1 MDKVEGAL
9 PQPEADEAT
18 GAAAPPR
25 HMAKSIVLFSDGTGN
40 SSGKLFKTNVFRMYE
55 AVDLGPTQAN
65 QQRQIA
71 YYDNGVGTSAFKP
84 LRMLQGIL
92 GVGLKRNVLEIYAYA
107 CRNYNPRS
115 VPFAESNVVEPGD
128 HIYGFGFS
136 RGAFTMRLVIGL
148 IADQGLIPYTNE
160 QDLNWKVEEAWKRFR
175 RRWPRSIE
183 RVVGFFRKRRYLREK
198 RAEAEAAL
206 PERAE
211 AASVKTETTPP
222 PTDEYDPRFN
232 YRPVIRFIGVWDTV
246 AAYGGP
252 IAEITRAIDNFIY
265 RLSMPDYELHPQV
278 RRARHALALDD
289 ERDSFHP
296 LLWDE
301 LAEKTLRADYA
312 GKIPW
317 LTEDRLQQVWFV
329 GMHADVGGGYPDES
343 LSYVSLLWMLE
354 EAHECGLRTVDLV
367 TDRYHGL
374 ASSFGPVH
382 NSRAGF
388 AGYYRYQPRRID
400 AWTHPIDDR
409 TLSLRDP
416 AIRDPGG
423 KKKGLIEMPNVHA
436 SVIAR
441 IASGTDGYAPIVL
454 PAKFRIVPDGVMRET
469 RFLETSGGFHRTP
482 DQVAEARRNAP
493 PLLAPEARQLLA
505 PKATAKVADRM
516 EQAWDV
522 VWWRRVTY
530 FGTML
535 ATLLLFAMP
544 WWLPPE
550 ISRIAGASVGF
561 RDLPIIDSAGE
572 AIGNLLRMVGEVLPG
587 LVERWIGAW
596 SENPFWF
603 LFFVTSIVA
612 TMLISR
618 RLERGI
624 SDIARRTWH
633 SAIPRIPPAT
643 ADDKPRWE
651 KFRGQ
656 SWLTG
661 SRNSYAYQRGL
672 QLFKWL
678 ILPNAVFG
686 PAMVALIFWFF
697 HAVGVQLALPFVEAT
712 TFCQRSAS
720 QVPITEAQS
729 DFTTGATCNPV
740 NGGVTAGERYTI
752 SFEVTEPWT
761 DGKYSATPA
770 GIAAGDM
777 RWGVG
782 YLGAPTRRAIGSS
795 YLQPVAAVRSPSK
808 PNSFRFVQLRPL
820 QMVASEENPNLF
832 QAEFEAPTDGEL
844 FLFANDAVPLF
855 DIDYFY
861 GNNGGKARVTV
872 TSAKHAAALAAAE
885 AAAEPVGP
893 PPPASSSPKGPAA
906 ATAGR

>member
-1 MDKVEGAL
+1 MDREEGG
-9 PQPEADEAT
+9 PV
-18 GAAAPPR
+18 AAAAVPK
-25 HMAKSIVLFSDGTGN
+25 AKSIVLFSDGTGN

-92 GVGLKRNVLEIYAYA
+92 GIGLKRNVLEIYAYA
-107 CRNYNPRS
+107 CRNYDPRS
-115 VPFAESNVVEPGD
+115 QPFPESNIAEPGD

-148 IADQGLIPYTNE
+148 IADQGLIRYTNE
-160 QDLNWKVEEAWKRFR
+160 RDLNWKVEEAWRRFR

-183 RVVGFFRKRRYLREK
+183 RVVVAFKKSRYRREK
-198 RAEAEAAL
+198 RAEVEAAL

-211 AASVKTETTPP
+211 AVAARAETTPVP
-222 PTDEYDPRFN
+222 RNAYDPKDN
-232 YRPVIRFIGVWDTV
+232 YRPVIRFVGVWDTV

-252 IAEITRAIDNFIY
+252 IIEITRAIDNFLY
-265 RLSMPDYELHPQV
+265 RLSLPDHTLHPQV

-301 LAEKTLRADYA
+301 LAEETLRAEHA

-317 LTEDRLQQVWFV
+317 LTKDRLQQVWFA

-354 EAHECGLRTVDLV
+354 EAHECGLRTVDLI

-374 ASSFGPVH
+374 ASSFGPLH

-388 AGYYRYQPRRID
+388 AGYYRYQPRRVD
-400 AWTHPIDDR
+400 TWVDPIDDR

-416 AIRDPGG
+416 AIRDPLGR
-423 KKKGLIEMPNVHA
+423 KKGLIEVPNVHA

-454 PAKFRIVPDGVMRET
+454 PAKFRIVPEGVMRET
-469 RFLETSGGFHRTP
+469 RFLDTSGGFDRTP
-482 DQVAEARRNAP
+482 AEVAEAKHNAP
-493 PLLAPEARQLLA
+493 PLLPPETRKLLS
-505 PKATAKVADRM
+505 PQVKTNVADRM

-522 VWWRRVTY
+522 VWWRRITY
-530 FGTML
+530 FATML
-535 ATLLLFAMP
+535 ATLLLLAMP

-550 ISRIAGASVGF
+550 IARIAGANVGL

-572 AIGNLLRMVGEVLPG
+572 AIGNLLRMIGEILPG
-587 LVERWIGAW
+587 FLKRWITAW
-596 SENPFWF
+596 SGNPFWF
-603 LFFVTSIVA
+603 LFFVTAIVA

-624 SDIARRTWH
+624 SDIARRIWH
-633 SAIPRIPPAT
+633 SAVPRIPPAS
-643 ADDKPRWE
+643 ADDEPEWKD
-651 KFRGQ
+651 FGGN

-661 SRNSYAYQRGL
+661 SRNSLAYQRGL
-672 QLFKWL
+672 QLFKWHV
-678 ILPNAVFG
+678 LPNLVFG
-686 PAMVALIFWFF
+686 PVMVALLVWFF
-697 HAVGVQLALPFVEAT
+697 HAVGVQLALPFIEAKA
-712 TFCQRSAS
+712 FCQSVGS
-720 QVPITEAQS
+720 PQLITETQI
-729 DFTTGATCNPV
+729 DFSTRETCNPIRGSV
-740 NGGVTAGERYTI
+740 KAGERYTI
-752 SFEVTEPWT
+752 AFEVTEPWT
-761 DGKYSATPA
+761 DGSYSATPA

-777 RWGVG
+777 QWGVG

-808 PNSFRFVQLRPL
+808 PNSFRFVELRSL
-820 QMVASEENPNLF
+820 QMIVSEEDPNRF

-844 FLFANDAVPLF
+844 YLFANDAVPLF
-855 DIDYFY
+855 DIDYLY
-861 GNNGGKARVTV
+861 GNNAGKARVTV
-872 TSAKHAAALAAAE
+872 TSASHAAALAAE
-885 AAAEPVGP
+885 AAAAAAPVL
-893 PPPASSSPKGPAA
+893 PPPASPSPPRGPEQAA
-906 ATAGR
+906 AGR